1 MSHSTVCCTSRALS
15 WDSNPNVLK
24 DPATQAPHFQGRATL
39 LSQRPARL
47 VAPAWSSVLGV
58 AICLLPTTL
67 KETALSDC
75 SSQLVLQ
82 SPRLWLPS
90 SPGTCTW
97 PQAQWRGFSL
107 VQIQS
112 YTSTASLSL
121 PFVSPQKGI
130 PPLHA
135 YAAHF
140 IFPSWQS
147 RIMHLQLTRLFPWAS
162 GDVSVTLQLRLLE
175 FQVLCPQ
182 HCCV

>member
-1 MSHSTVCCTSRALS
+1 MSRSTVCCTSQALS
-15 WDSNPNVLK
+15 WDSNPDVLK
-24 DPATQAPHFQGRATL
+24 DPALQAPHFQGRATL

-58 AICLLPTTL
+58 AMCLLPTTL

-82 SPRLWLPS
+82 SPWLWLPS
-90 SPGTCTW
+90 SPGACTW

-130 PPLHA
+130 PPSMPTPPIYLSQFAITHLWPA
-135 YAAHF
+135 RL
-140 IFPSWQS
+140 S
-147 RIMHLQLTRLFPWAS
+147 RWIP
-162 GDVSVTLQLRLLE
+162 GDVSVAL
-175 FQVLCPQ
+175 
-182 HCCV
+182 